1 MKTFITLFLTI
12 LTTIGFSQDQ
22 YQQKMGEAMQNYAQ
36 VKSVQDYS
44 TAASQFELIANAAN
58 TEWLPLYYHAQCY
71 IMMSFSDREASE
83 VEKDAYLDV
92 AEKSIDKMITI
103 APNESEVYALK
114 ALYYTAKLVID
125 PMTRG
130 QKYGILTNT
139 AIQESLA
146 RDADNPRAKQLAL
159 SNKVGTAEFFGK
171 DISVFKVEAE
181 QLFADWDNYEIKGPF
196 YPTWGKD
203 QVEGLVARCSKASEN
218 ETSTAT
224 NPSATSKQSLTI
236 EIKKL
241 KSETGNIMLEVL
253 DENEKMV
260 QQTMGAIKNGT
271 STIVINDLEPGNY
284 AVKFYHDANSNNKM
298 DANKYGKP
306 TESYGFSN
314 NARGFMSAPKF
325 KKMLFE
331 FSDSM
336 TIKLK
341 AK

>member
-1 MKTFITLFLTI
+1 MKTIITLSLLI
-12 LTTIGFSQDQ
+12 LTSLGFTQGQ

-36 VKSVQDYS
+36 VASVQDYA
-44 TAASQFELIANAAN
+44 TAASNFELIANAAS

-71 IMMSFSDREASE
+71 IMMSFSDREASAAD
-83 VEKDAYLDV
+83 KDAYLEV
-92 AEKSIDKMITI
+92 AESSIDKMITI

-114 ALYYTAKLVID
+114 ALYYTAKLVVD

-146 RDADNPRAKQLAL
+146 RDAQNPRAKQLAL

-171 DISVFKVEAE
+171 DISEFKAEAE
-181 QLFADWDNYEIKGPF
+181 QLLADWDNYEIRGPF
-196 YPTWGKD
+196 HPTWGKD
-203 QVEGLVARCSKASEN
+203 QVEGVLAKFAEPTENTTSSNASAQQ
-218 ETSTAT
+218 T
-224 NPSATSKQSLTI
+224 LTI

-253 DENEKMV
+253 DENEEMV
-260 QQTMGAIKNGT
+260 LQTMGEAKNGF
-271 STIVINDLEPGNY
+271 STIVIKDLEPGTY
-284 AVKFYHDANSNNKM
+284 AIRFYHDVNGNNKM
-298 DANKYGKP
+298 DQDKYGRP
-306 TESYGFSN
+306 TEAYGFSN

-325 KKMLFE
+325 KKMLFVYSE
-331 FSDSM
+331 ST
-336 TIKLK
+336 TINMK

>member
-1 MKTFITLFLTI
+1 MKTIITLSLII
-12 LTTIGFSQDQ
+12 LTSLAFGQSQ

-36 VKSVQDYS
+36 VTSIQEYAA
-44 TAASQFELIANAAN
+44 AASQFDMIANAAD

-71 IMMSFSDREASE
+71 ILMSFSDQEATA
-83 VEKDAYLDV
+83 VEKDAYLEV
-92 AEKSIDKMITI
+92 AEIDINKMIGL

-130 QKYGILTNT
+130 QKYGLLTNT

-171 DISVFKVEAE
+171 DISEFKAEAV
-181 QLFADWDNYEIKGPF
+181 QILADWDNYEIRGPF
-196 YPTWGKD
+196 HPTWGKNRVSEILAKCS
-203 QVEGLVARCSKASEN
+203 VEK
-218 ETSTAT
+218 ETSIPPASSVEAA
-224 NPSATSKQSLTI
+224 NVLTI
-236 EIKKL
+236 EINKL
-241 KSETGNIMLEVL
+241 KTETGYIMLEVL
-253 DENEKMV
+253 DKNEETV
-260 QQTMGAIKNGT
+260 LQTMSAVKNGMA
-271 STIVINDLEPGNY
+271 IVVIEDLEPGTY
-284 AVKFYHDANSNNKM
+284 AIKFFHDANENKKM
-298 DANKYGKP
+298 DSNKYGKP

-331 FSDSM
+331 FSESTTLKM
-336 TIKLK
+336 K

>member
-36 VKSVQDYS
+36 VKSVQDYG
-44 TAASQFELIANAAN
+44 TAASQFELIANAAG

-83 VEKDAYLDV
+83 VEKDAYLDI
-92 AEKSIDKMITI
+92 AEKSIEKMIDI

-146 RDADNPRAKQLAL
+146 RDAENPRAKQLAL

-171 DISVFKVEAE
+171 DISVFKTEAE
-181 QLFADWDNYEIKGPF
+181 QLLADWDNYESKGPF

-203 QVEGLVARCSKASEN
+203 QVEGLVARCSKTSEKEASSP
-218 ETSTAT
+218 TST
-224 NPSATSKQSLTI
+224 TSNKQNLTI

-260 QQTMGAIKNGT
+260 LQTMGAVKNGT

-284 AVKFYHDANSNNKM
+284 AIKFYHDANSNNKM
-298 DANKYGKP
+298 DANKYGMP

-325 KKMLFE
+325 KKMIFE
-331 FSDSM
+331 FSDNM

>member
-1 MKTFITLFLTI
+1 
-12 LTTIGFSQDQ
+12 
-22 YQQKMGEAMQNYAQ
+22 
-36 VKSVQDYS
+36 
-44 TAASQFELIANAAN
+44 
-58 TEWLPLYYHAQCY
+58 
-71 IMMSFSDREASE
+71 MSFSDREASE
-83 VEKDAYLDV
+83 VEKDAYLNV
-92 AEKSIDKMITI
+92 AEKSIEKMIDI

-146 RDADNPRAKQLAL
+146 RDAENPRAKQLAL

-171 DISVFKVEAE
+171 DISVFKAEAE
-181 QLFADWDNYEIKGPF
+181 QLLGDWDNYKLKGPF

-203 QVEGLVARCSKASEN
+203 QVEGLVAKCSKTSEK
-218 ETSTAT
+218 EATTSTTTAA
-224 NPSATSKQSLTI
+224 NKQSLTI

-241 KSETGNIMLEVL
+241 KSEAGNIMLEIL

-260 QQTMGAIKNGT
+260 LQTMGAVKNGN
-271 STIVINDLEPGNY
+271 STIVIKDLEPGNY
-284 AVKFYHDANSNNKM
+284 AIKFYHDANSNNKM
-298 DANKYGKP
+298 DANKYGMP

-331 FSDSM
+331 FSDNM